1 MNLGNID
8 MVYCWCDGNDPEF
21 QKRKNYYLAKEK
33 GKHDSDSVGDHRFV
47 DNEELRYSLRSL
59 HMYAP
64 WIHHVYIVTDRQVPK
79 WLNTQTS
86 HTENIPYA
94 LINQL
99 ELNVESHSRTLLC
112 TQTTHPKSGQI
123 VQESFQERFDQQDF

>member
-1 MNLGNID
+1 MSTG
-8 MVYCWCDGNDPEF
+8 
-21 QKRKNYYLAKEK
+21 KRY
-33 GKHDSDSVGDHRFV
+33 
-47 DNEELRYSLRSL
+47 DNEYKVQAVKLAMEIGQTKAAHELGISKS
-59 HMYAP
+59 A
-64 WIHHVYIVTDRQVPK
+64 I
-79 WLNTQTS
+79 TQTS

>member
-1 MNLGNID
+1 MVLSRKRDCMLPTGWTADQYWDVID
-8 MVYCWCDGNDPEF
+8 RVIQTEPEAKILFKDGPYYWPSRNPHPVF
-21 QKRKNYYLAKEK
+21 RLVKRGAK
-33 GKHDSDSVGDHRFV
+33 
-47 DNEELRYSLRSL
+47 
-59 HMYAP
+59 
-64 WIHHVYIVTDRQVPK
+64 YIV
-79 WLNTQTS
+79 TQTS

>member
-1 MNLGNID
+1 MWLIFCALLINS
-8 MVYCWCDGNDPEF
+8 
-21 QKRKNYYLAKEK
+21 RKQQFYLL
-33 GKHDSDSVGDHRFV
+33 S
-47 DNEELRYSLRSL
+47 
-59 HMYAP
+59 
-64 WIHHVYIVTDRQVPK
+64 
-79 WLNTQTS
+79 QTS